1 MSDYDK
7 INQSFERAVVLLQ
20 QNLQYLTNQGKVS
33 DKFISL
39 QNLVIKSL
47 VNYQHQT
54 EAIIGQLEMDNTELM
69 LAQSKE
75 FQQLLNL
82 KESFE
87 AVCIIHGI
95 MDFPI
100 WMNQGKDYLVSE
112 AVEQYKAGGMTL
124 PIKLQDWINGLPA
137 PQKEALTKLL
147 YKKYDEEIADIERQ
161 IQELKQKK
169 KI

>member
-1 MSDYDK
+1 MSDYNK
-7 INQSFERAVVLLQ
+7 INQSFERAIVLLQ
-20 QNLQYLTNQGKVS
+20 ENLQYLANKDKVG

-47 VNYQHQT
+47 VDYQHQT
-54 EAIIGQLEMDNTELM
+54 EAIIGQLEFDNTELM
-69 LAQSKE
+69 LTQSREYKN
-75 FQQLLNL
+75 LLDL

-95 MDFPI
+95 MDFPM

-124 PIKLQDWINGLPA
+124 PIKLQDWINSLPA
-137 PQKEALTKLL
+137 PQREVINNML
-147 YKKYDEEIADIERQ
+147 YKRYDEEIADIDRQ
-161 IQELKQKK
+161 LQELKQNK